1 MNIKELP
8 LLFTVRARIEI
19 GALAGHSMQD
29 FFNELSKGNEDKAID
44 LTIKAYEI
52 MHNCYLRSQALAD
65 GKEFEPVTLEKD
77 DFLDL
82 AAYEWGEIESRIVD
96 TIQKDSKID
105 VETTSKK
112 KEEKA
117 N

>member
-8 LLFTVRARIEI
+8 LLFTVRARVEI

-29 FFNELSKGNEDKAID
+29 FYNELSKGNEDKAID
-44 LTIKAYEI
+44 LTIKAYEV
-52 MHNCYLRSQALAD
+52 MHNCYLRSKALED
-65 GKEFEPVTLEKD
+65 GKEFEPVSLNKD
-77 DFLDL
+77 EFLDL
-82 AAYEWGEIESRIVD
+82 TAYEWNEIESRIVE
-96 TIQKDSKID
+96 TIQKDSGIE

-112 KEEKA
+112 KEEKQ

>member
-8 LLFTVRARIEI
+8 LLFTVRARVEI

-44 LTIKAYEI
+44 LTIKAYEV
-52 MHNCYLRSQALAD
+52 MHNCYLRSKALED
-65 GKEFEPVTLEKD
+65 GKEFEPVSLNKD
-77 DFLDL
+77 EFLDL
-82 AAYEWGEIESRIVD
+82 TAYEWNEIESRIVE
-96 TIQKDSKID
+96 TIQKDSGIE

-112 KEEKA
+112 KEEKQ